1 MKRIQPAHKLC
12 GELSVPGDKSISHRG
27 IMFGAISSGTTRL
40 TNFLTSAD
48 CRSTIACFS
57 SMGIQIELEG
67 TSVLIHGNGL
77 NGLLA
82 PTDVLYTGNS
92 GTTTR
97 LLTGLLAGQSFS
109 SVLDGDSSIRKRPM
123 RRVMIPLQKMG
134 ATIEAV
140 DNDHCPLSIHGTPL
154 HGTEYTLPVASAQLK
169 SAIILA
175 AMYADS
181 ETVIH
186 EPVRSRDHTER
197 MLTQFGGAITRKGD
211 AIIVPPQEKL
221 YAQEITVPGD
231 ISSAAFLLVAGC
243 IVSNSELTLK
253 SVGINETRTGIL
265 DVLNAMGADIRLE
278 NITDSAEPCADLVV
292 RSSSLHGCEISGDL
306 IPRLIDELPVIA
318 VAAAYAEGTTV
329 IKEATELK
337 FKESN
342 RIRTIV
348 DELSKAGV
356 DIVETDDGMIINGG
370 VVSGAE
376 FDAHDDHRIAM
387 AMAVCA
393 LGATSAS
400 VITGESSVDIS
411 YPTFFDD
418 LSRIVEEA

>member
-1 MKRIQPAHKLC
+1 MKTIQPARRLR
-12 GELSVPGDKSISHRG
+12 GTLSVPGDKSISHRG

-48 CRSTIACFS
+48 CRSTIDCFAS
-57 SMGIQIELEG
+57 LGIEVELDG
-67 TSVLIHGNGL
+67 TSVCVHGKGL
-77 NGLLA
+77 HGLSA
-82 PTDVLYTGNS
+82 PKDTLYTGNS

-97 LLTGLLAGQSFS
+97 LLTGLLAGQPFR

-123 RRVMIPLQKMG
+123 RRVMLPLQSMG
-134 ATIEAV
+134 AVIDAV
-140 DNDHCPLSIHGTPL
+140 DDDHCPLTIHGTRL

-175 AMYADS
+175 GMYADS
-181 ETVIH
+181 ESVIH

-197 MLTQFGGAITRKGD
+197 MLTQFGGKISRCGD
-211 AIIVPPQEKL
+211 AIRIPPQEML
-221 YAQEITVPGD
+221 YAQDIAVPGD
-231 ISSAAFLLVAGC
+231 ISSAAFFLVAGC
-243 IVSNSELTLK
+243 IVPNTELVLTN
-253 SVGINETRTGIL
+253 VGINETRTGIL
-265 DVLNAMGADIRLE
+265 DVLSQMGADITLE
-278 NITDSAEPCADLVV
+278 NKSASPEPSADLIV
-292 RSSSLHGCEISGDL
+292 RSSSLHGCEISGSL

-318 VAAAYAEGTTV
+318 VAAAYAQGKTV
-329 IKEATELK
+329 IKDAAELK

-348 DELSKAGV
+348 DELTKAGV
-356 DIVETDDGMIINGG
+356 DITETDDGMIINGG
-370 VVSGAE
+370 SVHGAE

-393 LGATSAS
+393 LGAESPS

-411 YPTFFDD
+411 YPSFFSD
-418 LSRIVEEA
+418 LSALVEEA

>member
-1 MKRIQPAHKLC
+1 MKRIQPARKLC
-12 GELSVPGDKSISHRG
+12 GKLSVPGDKSISHRG

-48 CRSTIACFS
+48 CHSTIACFS
-57 SMGIQIELEG
+57 SMGIPIDLEG

-77 NGLLA
+77 NGLHA

-97 LLTGLLAGQSFS
+97 LLTGLLAGQTFS

-134 ATIEAV
+134 AMIEAV

-197 MLTQFGGAITRKGD
+197 MLAQFGGAITRNGD

-221 YAQEITVPGD
+221 CAQEIAVPGD
-231 ISSAAFLLVAGC
+231 ISSAAFFLVAGC
-243 IVSNSELTLK
+243 IVPNSELTLK
-253 SVGINETRTGIL
+253 RVGINETRTGIL
-265 DVLNAMGADIRLE
+265 DVLNAMGADISQE

-318 VAAAYAEGTTV
+318 VAAAYAEGRTV
-329 IKEATELK
+329 IKDATELK

-393 LGATSAS
+393 LGATSSS